1 MPRETIQQASSDTN
15 MAYLTDKVKMI
26 KCPYCNEDMDL
37 YQIRYKIVKVR
48 FNKEG
53 NIVRSKIMPSAC
65 GWNCSRRAIDKMNSE
80 RTQEEIDK
88 GVEYR
93 RG

>member
-26 KCPYCNEDMDL
+26 KCPYCNEEMNL
-37 YQIRYKIVKVR
+37 YQIRYKIIKVK

-53 NIVRSKIMPSAC
+53 NVVRAKAMPSAC
-65 GWNCSRRAIDKMNSE
+65 GWNCSRAK
-80 RTQEEIDK
+80 
-88 GVEYR
+88 
-93 RG
+93 